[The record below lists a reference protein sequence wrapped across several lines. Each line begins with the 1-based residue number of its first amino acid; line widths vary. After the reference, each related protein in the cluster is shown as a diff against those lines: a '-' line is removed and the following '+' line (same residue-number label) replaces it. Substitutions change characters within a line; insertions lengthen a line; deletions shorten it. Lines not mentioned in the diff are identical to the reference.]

1 MDNQIDWK
9 RIEALLLEI
18 YPVGKAECG
27 NRAYPPL
34 MLMKALLLQK
44 WFGIKSDPEL
54 ENQINDRISFK
65 SFIGL
70 PLAEPAPDHSLDVSL
85 SGPGGPGCLGED
97 SSGIASSIQGHGLFH
112 RVGHGRGCQ
121 AR

>member
-1 MDNQIDWK
+1 VSFKEHDSNYSFMDLEMGRILGKSRTHRFLSSLDNQIDWK
-9 RIEALLLEI
+9 RIEALLVEI
-18 YPVGKAECG
+18 YPVGKPPLG

-34 MLMKALLLQK
+34 MPLKALLLQK

-70 PLAEPAPDHSLDVSL
+70 PLAEPAPDHSLMCRFR
-85 SGPGGPGCLGED
+85 GW
-97 SSGIASSIQGHGLFH
+97 
-112 RVGHGRGCQ
+112 VG
-121 AR
+121 